1 MNEEQDI
8 IRKCGKRNPFHVPEG
23 YFEDFTQRL
32 MDQLPEQEEVQPD
45 EEQITLWQRVKP
57 VLYMAAMFVGMILC
71 ARFFLGGYLS
81 ENLPSQSIA
90 ESTLPYDYEEI
101 TDEEISA
108 LVEYTMMDNYTL
120 YQYLT
125 EVE

>member
-8 IRKCGKRNPFHVPEG
+8 IRKCGKRNPFQVPEG

-32 MDQLPEQEEVQPD
+32 MDQLPEQENVQPD
-45 EEQITLWQRVKP
+45 EVYITLWQRAKP
-57 VLYMAAMFVGMILC
+57 LLYMAAMFVGMILC
-71 ARFFLGGYLS
+71 VRFFLGGYFP
-81 ENLPSQSIA
+81 ENVPSQNIA
-90 ESTLPYDYEEI
+90 ESVLPYDYEDI

>member
-8 IRKCGKRNPFHVPEG
+8 IRKCGKRNPFQVPEG

-71 ARFFLGGYLS
+71 TIFLRR
-81 ENLPSQSIA
+81 
-90 ESTLPYDYEEI
+90 
-101 TDEEISA
+101 ISF
-108 LVEYTMMDNYTL
+108 
-120 YQYLT
+120 
-125 EVE
+125 